1 MVPSSSSSCH
11 SRPATSSGCC
21 QSGGLLDNSLHLS
34 VRLVRFSSLWTEFL
48 INCAVAWGFIPNF
61 SCDPTLLGCD
71 VGPEPCCH
79 KTDNWGWRYLV
90 LTLGALTFMMFVA
103 RFFFFHLFE
112 SPKFLLSRG
121 RQPEAVAVVHGI
133 AFKNN
138 KKTWLTEEILSEIG
152 GYPGVAGDRQLSNKD
167 IVKRQFEKFSTERIK
182 PLFANRKLG
191 INTALLWFCE
201 YSTST

>member
-1 MVPSSSSSCH
+1 
-11 SRPATSSGCC
+11 
-21 QSGGLLDNSLHLS
+21 
-34 VRLVRFSSLWTEFL
+34 
-48 INCAVAWGFIPNF
+48 
-61 SCDPTLLGCD
+61 
-71 VGPEPCCH
+71 
-79 KTDNWGWRYLV
+79 
-90 LTLGALTFMMFVA
+90 MMFVA